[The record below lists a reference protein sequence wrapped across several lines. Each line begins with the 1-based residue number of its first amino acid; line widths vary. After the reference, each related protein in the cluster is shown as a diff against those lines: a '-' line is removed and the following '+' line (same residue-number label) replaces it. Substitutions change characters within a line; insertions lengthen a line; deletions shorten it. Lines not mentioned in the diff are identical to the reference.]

1 MKNSESSSLIGK
13 LALVAV
19 ALIAGVNG
27 APSSAVD
34 PPAKSVQKQNSAPRQ
49 SGLCVL
55 SGDGDYHAWATADGR
70 IRCCRN
76 EDGAVLMFYHCSPS
90 ALAFSSDGQ
99 IFASAGS
106 RKPLGATI
114 KVWNL
119 ADAKLLALLPNLTAE
134 PQVLA
139 VSACGL
145 FVAENGGARRINCWQ
160 APEGKIKWT
169 ISTHTN
175 IVELRFSADASF
187 VIAKFVDNQ
196 VEVFR
201 TADGTR
207 KM

>member
-19 ALIAGVNG
+19 ALIVGANG

-34 PPAKSVQKQNSAPRQ
+34 PPVKSVQKQNSAPRQ

-99 IFASAGS
+99 ILASAGS

-114 KVWNL
+114 KVWSL
-119 ADAKLLALLPNLTAE
+119 AGARLLALLTNLTAE

-145 FVAENGGARRINCWQ
+145 FVVENSGTMRINCWQ
-160 APEGKIKWT
+160 ASAGKMTWT
-169 ISTHTN
+169 ISTHTH
-175 IVELRFSADASF
+175 VAELRFSADASF

-196 VEVFR
+196 VQVFR

-207 KM
+207 KL